1 MYISELNIHG
11 FKSFAKKEKLKFG
24 EGVTVIVGPN
34 GCGKTN
40 IVDAIRWVLGEQKYS
55 VLRSSKMGDVIFN
68 GADGIK
74 PLSVCE
80 ASLTVHN
87 NRGKLPVEYNDI
99 EIGRRIY
106 RNGDSEYFLNRTP
119 CRLKDIHDLFIDTGM
134 GADAYSVIELKMIEQ
149 ILSETDDDRKR
160 MFEEAAGINKYK
172 QQRRSTL
179 RKFDAVRQDL
189 DRVDDIAQEVEQK
202 VNGLNLQLKRFK
214 RHEKLSDELKE
225 KEVALA
231 FIRVH
236 DYESDISPLRKCVLE
251 FTHLKNEKATDT
263 SQHEKE
269 LIHLKSIYSEQ
280 QTELNSLQSA
290 LRKMEGERESFRHN
304 VLVWSEQDKATEATI
319 QRLKREG
326 ESNAQKKVH
335 LKRQIKHFNGEL
347 SVLDPQVDEQLKKY
361 KSKKSEFE
369 VVNGRYKKAQ
379 DLLEKAQTD
388 RWEAQRKMAD
398 DHSLLDRTLSLVK
411 EKNNT
416 ITQLNEKITK
426 IEISQK
432 DQSKEQKD
440 LDKKKTVLKKSTEKI
455 HATINQVREV
465 LRTEQEKESALS
477 IEIHRGKSKLESLES
492 QAYFYQELVEQK
504 DGYPEGVRTILK
516 SPNDYPGIIGTVG
529 ELFQIEEKYDVAFQS
544 ALGDWTKCL
553 VAEDRNAAVNIVELA
568 QSHKIGNMS
577 ILPLKELNKLSSIQ
591 TKVPSGKN
599 IIGSGA
605 ELCGADQKVKDLAN
619 VLLGNLLVVDDLNEA
634 IKNPDLDGW
643 NMVDLNGAYSGKN
656 FVLKYHGKNGDG
668 SLIGRQKKIESIQ
681 RSIEKIGVIINRQ
694 EQELAE
700 LEKNIKVQS
709 SQSRSLGEELENLT
723 HDLNGVESSLIRNHY
738 SQSQALEILKD
749 LHGEVKD
756 TVQTIEGLQV
766 SIQQLEPG
774 LEKGNAVIE
783 NFKSIAQQ
791 ASDALV
797 KVQGERDAFQHEVQE
812 LRITLLNFD
821 NKRDNL
827 NFQKRVSEETIQELG
842 NRSTT
847 INQEVKALGDKRESL
862 SKQITEGESDLKS
875 ITGKLVK
882 EKSITDLKQSTLND
896 TYQSMEKIQ
905 DMIRSEQQSK
915 EALLEELKTNELKIV
930 EMKQRINIIQ
940 ERIRDRYEIEV
951 PTDLI
956 VNEEADDLALRIDS
970 IQRSIE
976 SIGPINMAV
985 QQEYEDEKARL
996 HTLMEQGDDLIVSEK
1011 NLRETIQKI
1020 DQVAR
1025 KKFQKTFD
1033 QIKLNFSNLFQL
1045 FFEGGSASLSLEGDP
1060 DPLEADIAIHA
1071 QPPGKKNQSLRML
1084 SAGEKSLTAIA
1095 LLFAIYQ
1102 YKPSPYCILD
1112 EVDAPLDDVNIQKFK
1127 RVLNQF
1133 ADETQFIVVTHNKL
1147 TMEAADYL
1155 YGVTMEQKGV
1165 SKLVSV
1171 KFNGQA

>member
-1 MYISELNIHG
+1 MYISELKIHG

-68 GADGIK
+68 GADGLK

-119 CRLKDIHDLFIDTGM
+119 CRLKDIHDLFVDTGM

-172 QQRRSTL
+172 QQRRSAL

-189 DRVDDIAQEVEQK
+189 ERVDDIAMEVEQK

-225 KEVALA
+225 KELGLA

-236 DYESDISPLRKCVLE
+236 DYDSEMRPLRQRVLE
-251 FTHLKNEKATDT
+251 FTHLKDEKASDT

-269 LIHLKSIYSEQ
+269 LNRLKNIYSQ
-280 QTELNSLQSA
+280 QQIELNSLQSA
-290 LRKMEGERESFRHN
+290 LREMEEKRESVRNN
-304 VLVWSEQDKATEATI
+304 VLIWSEQDKAKDATI
-319 QRLKREG
+319 QRLNRES
-326 ESNAQKKVH
+326 ESNAEKKVR
-335 LKRQIKHFNGEL
+335 LKGQIKNHENEIL
-347 SVLDPQVDEQLKKY
+347 ILAPQVDAQLKKY

-369 VVNGRYKKAQ
+369 VGESRYKKSQ
-379 DLLEKAQTD
+379 ESVEKSQSD
-388 RWEAQRKMAD
+388 RWEAQRKLAD
-398 DHSLLDRTLSLVK
+398 DRSLLDRTLSLVK

-416 ITQLNEKITK
+416 ISRLNDKISK

-432 DQSKEQKD
+432 DQSKEQKE
-440 LDKKKTVLKKSTEKI
+440 LESRKTHLKKTVEKVQLKLNK
-455 HATINQVREV
+455 ARE
-465 LRTEQEKESALS
+465 LLKANQEKESAL
-477 IEIHRGKSKLESLES
+477 IMEIHGGKSKLESLQS
-492 QAYFYQELVEQK
+492 QADFYQELVEQK
-504 DGYPEGVRTILK
+504 EGYPEGVQTVLK

-529 ELFQIEEKYDVAFQS
+529 ELFQIEEKYDAAFQS
-544 ALGDWTKCL
+544 ALGDWAQCL
-553 VAEDRNAAVNIVELA
+553 VAENRESALEVMDLA
-568 QSHKIGNMS
+568 RSQKIGNLS
-577 ILPLKELNKLSSIQ
+577 ILPLKELSKLSSKQ
-591 TKVPSGKN
+591 TKVPSGN
-599 IIGSGA
+599 GIVGSGA
-605 ELCGADQKVKDLAN
+605 GLCGAAQKAKDLAN

-634 IKNPDLDGW
+634 LKNHDLDGW
-643 NMVDLNGAYSGKN
+643 DIVDLNGAFSGKN
-656 FVLKYHGKNGDG
+656 YVLKYHGKNGEG
-668 SLIGRQKKIESIQ
+668 SLLGRQNKIEAIKQSM
-681 RSIEKIGVIINRQ
+681 EKIDNMVGRK
-694 EQELAE
+694 
-700 LEKNIKVQS
+700 EKALVGLVKNVEAQS
-709 SQSRSLGEELENLT
+709 SQSKSLGDELENISFE
-723 HDLNGVESSLIRNHY
+723 LNNVETALIRNHY
-738 SQSQALEILKD
+738 SQSQALETLKGHHD
-749 LHGEVKD
+749 EVND
-756 TVQTIEGLQV
+756 TVQMIEDLKA
-766 SIQQLEPG
+766 SIQKLEPG
-774 LEKGNAVIE
+774 LEKGNAVVE
-783 NFKSIAQQ
+783 KLKSIAEQ
-791 ASDALV
+791 ASKILV
-797 KVQGERDAFQHEVQE
+797 KVQAERDNIQQEVQE
-812 LRITLLNFD
+812 LRISLLNFE

-827 NFQKRVSEETIQELG
+827 NFQKRVAEETIQELD
-842 NRSTT
+842 NRSTV
-847 INQEVKALGDKRESL
+847 INQEVEDIGCNREVL
-862 SKQITEGESDLKS
+862 SKQISQGESDLES
-875 ITGKLVK
+875 ITGKLAK
-882 EKSITDLKQSTLND
+882 EKSIIDLKQSATND

-905 DMIRSEQQSK
+905 EMIRSEQHSR
-915 EALLEELKTNELKIV
+915 ESLLEELKSNELKIV
-930 EMKQRINIIQ
+930 EMEQRINIIR
-940 ERIRDRYEIEV
+940 ERIRDRYEMEI

-956 VNEEADDLALRIDS
+956 VNEDRDDLELRIDS

-985 QQEYEDEKARL
+985 QQEYEDEKFRL
-996 HTLMEQGDDLIVSEK
+996 QSLMEQRDDLTDSEN

-1025 KKFQKTFD
+1025 KKFQETFD
-1033 QIKLNFSNLFQL
+1033 QIKLNFTNLFQL
-1045 FFEGGSASLSLEGDP
+1045 VFEGGNASLSLVGDP

>member
-55 VLRSSKMGDVIFN
+55 VLRSSRMGDVIFN
-68 GADGIK
+68 GADGLK

-99 EIGRRIY
+99 EIGRRVY

-290 LRKMEGERESFRHN
+290 LRKMEGERESFHHN

-492 QAYFYQELVEQK
+492 QAYFYHELVEQK

-568 QSHKIGNMS
+568 QSHKIGNLS

-656 FVLKYHGKNGDG
+656 FVLKYHGKKGDG

-723 HDLNGVESSLIRNHY
+723 HDLNGVESSLIQNHY

-756 TVQTIEGLQV
+756 RVQTIEGLQV

-774 LEKGNAVIE
+774 LEEGNAVIE
-783 NFKSIAQQ
+783 NFKLIAQQ
-791 ASDALV
+791 TSDALV

-1025 KKFQKTFD
+1025 KKFQETFD

-1045 FFEGGSASLSLEGDP
+1045 FFEGGSASLSLVGDP

-1133 ADETQFIVVTHNKL
+1133 ADKTQFIVVTHNKL

>member
-335 LKRQIKHFNGEL
+335 LKGQIKHFNGEL

-455 HATINQVREV
+455 HATLNQVREV

-568 QSHKIGNMS
+568 QSHKIGNLS
-577 ILPLKELNKLSSIQ
+577 ILPLKELNKLSSMQ

-783 NFKSIAQQ
+783 NFKLIAQQ
-791 ASDALV
+791 TSDALV

-1045 FFEGGSASLSLEGDP
+1045 FFEGGSASLSLVGDP

>member
-455 HATINQVREV
+455 HATLNQVREV

-1025 KKFQKTFD
+1025 KKFQETFD

-1045 FFEGGSASLSLEGDP
+1045 FFEGGSASLSLVGDP

>member
-335 LKRQIKHFNGEL
+335 LKGQIKHFNGEL

-455 HATINQVREV
+455 HATLNQVREV

-568 QSHKIGNMS
+568 QSHKIGNLS
-577 ILPLKELNKLSSIQ
+577 ILPLKELNKLSSMQ

-783 NFKSIAQQ
+783 NFKLIAQQ
-791 ASDALV
+791 TSDALV

-1025 KKFQKTFD
+1025 KKFQETFD

-1045 FFEGGSASLSLEGDP
+1045 FFEGGSASLSLVGDP

>member
-335 LKRQIKHFNGEL
+335 LKGQIKHFNGEL

-568 QSHKIGNMS
+568 QSHKIGNLS
-577 ILPLKELNKLSSIQ
+577 ILPLKELNKLSSMQ

-656 FVLKYHGKNGDG
+656 FVLKYHGKKGDG

-1025 KKFQKTFD
+1025 KKFQETFD

-1045 FFEGGSASLSLEGDP
+1045 FFEGGSASLSLVGDP

-1147 TMEAADYL
+1147 TMEVADYL

>member
-55 VLRSSKMGDVIFN
+55 VLRSSRMGDVIFN

-335 LKRQIKHFNGEL
+335 LKGQIKHFNGEL

-568 QSHKIGNMS
+568 QSHKIGNLS
-577 ILPLKELNKLSSIQ
+577 ILPLKELNKLSSMQ

-656 FVLKYHGKNGDG
+656 FVLKYHGKKGDG

-783 NFKSIAQQ
+783 NFKLIAQQ
-791 ASDALV
+791 TSDALV

-1025 KKFQKTFD
+1025 KKFQETFD

-1045 FFEGGSASLSLEGDP
+1045 FFEGGSASLSLVGDP